1 MCEMASNNTIEKRM
15 QHSPT
20 CFRGEALIMPTI
32 VRQQRGVALVVVLL
46 FLVAV
51 TGISVWTARQSMLA
65 EGSVRNQMDQEV
77 ARQAAES
84 ALRDA
89 ERDIDQAALG
99 VLASN
104 ASCLRSSAATDNYG
118 INPNAFTAGCVG
130 GLCLKDDSTYATSDW
145 SSASTSNTTV
155 AEPWWPAN
163 KGGLW
168 NDNADTK
175 PGRDPVTSANCDTF
189 TGGVPLGTY
198 TGVPPIKGVAKQP
211 EYLIEVFR
219 RKHVRINLD
228 ETRVTSTGEKANQ
241 WSTMYRITARGFGYS
256 QRTQVVL
263 QTVFFP

>member
-1 MCEMASNNTIEKRM
+1 MLRGARR
-15 QHSPT
+15 QH
-20 CFRGEALIMPTI
+20 
-32 VRQQRGVALVVVLL
+32 GVALVVVLL
-46 FLVAV
+46 FLVAI

-65 EGSVRNQMDQEV
+65 EGMVRNQMDQEV

-99 VLASN
+99 VMATN
-104 ASCLRSSAATDNYG
+104 ASCVRTASATDNYG
-118 INPNAFTAGCVG
+118 INPNAFTVGCTG
-130 GLCLKDDSTYATSDW
+130 GLCLKDDASYANSNWSTATV
-145 SSASTSNTTV
+145 SNTAV
-155 AEPWWPAN
+155 AEPWWPAA

-168 NDNADTK
+168 NDDEDSK
-175 PGRDPVTSANCDTF
+175 PGRDPVTSTGCGTF

-211 EYLIEVFR
+211 EYMIEVFR

>member
-1 MCEMASNNTIEKRM
+1 MDSSNTTNKRM
-15 QHSPT
+15 QYQSSSSS
-20 CFRGEALIMPTI
+20 RRLLKRRIAKR
-32 VRQQRGVALVVVLL
+32 RQHGVALVVVLL
-46 FLVAV
+46 FLMAI

-65 EGSVRNQMDQEV
+65 EGTVRNQMDQEV
-77 ARQAAES
+77 AKQAAES

-99 VLASN
+99 VMAFN
-104 ASCLRSSAATDNYG
+104 ASCVRSGAATDNFG
-118 INPNAFTAGCVG
+118 INPNAFTADCVG
-130 GLCLKDDSTYATSDW
+130 GLCLKDDTTYASTNW
-145 SSASTSNTTV
+145 TTASISNPTV
-155 AEPWWPAN
+155 AEPWWPTT

-168 NDNADTK
+168 NDDVDTK
-175 PGRDPVTSANCDTF
+175 PGRDPVTSTGCSTF

-198 TGVPPIKGVAKQP
+198 TGVPPIRGVAKQP

-219 RKHVRINLD
+219 RKHVRINL
-228 ETRVTSTGEKANQ
+228 EEARVTSTGEKANQ